1 MSGFD
6 YDTSEVVR
14 NEVLAKPVTDRLS
27 NTTTAQIA
35 APAAAAAGIERLAD
49 VPIYHADPIVRRAGS
64 LQLTAAARAAVRA
77 GLPADLFAQLGLANG
92 DAVRVTQGPGSV
104 VLPAVLDKSLAS
116 GVIRVSAATEVSAQL
131 GAMFGA
137 VSVEKVESSAL
148 AATV

>member
-1 MSGFD
+1 
-6 YDTSEVVR
+6 
-14 NEVLAKPVTDRLS
+14 
-27 NTTTAQIA
+27 
-35 APAAAAAGIERLAD
+35 GIERLAD

-77 GLPADLFAQLGLANG
+77 GLPADLYAQLGLANG
-92 DAVRVTQGPGSV
+92 DAVRVTQGQRSV

-116 GVIRVSAATEVSAQL
+116 GVIRVPAATEASAQL